1 MRTFPRIGLTLMLAA
16 VLLLSMVGAVANA
29 RGVTAQQ
36 MADAGWECM
45 VAGPHGWTHCTPPG
59 NGLFTGESLPATAQV
74 KVFEGWDGEFL
85 GTEIL
90 VRWDVY
96 ENGMQPCPTD
106 GGGPYHF
113 LGMPPYYACHHF
125 DTSH

>member
-29 RGVTAQQ
+29 RGVTAQRLV
-36 MADAGWECM
+36 DAGWTCI
-45 VAGPHGWTHCTPPG
+45 VAGPHEWTHCTPPG

-74 KVFEGWDGEFL
+74 KVFESLEGEFL

-90 VRWDVY
+90 IRYDLY
-96 ENGMQPCPTD
+96 AGQPCVTD
-106 GGGPYHF
+106 GGEPYHF
-113 LGMPPYYACHHF
+113 LETPPYYACHHF
-125 DTSH
+125 DTAH